1 MDIPYLNFDLLIE
14 ITEDGA
20 FSQVLDSPEGTAVAR
35 IDLQVDRQELRSF
48 WQRVDQPHQ
57 QDFDRMIDQYDIT
70 RRFGT
75 RLFQAVFV
83 DQIRRCLYASLNTAY
98 QNRSRLRLRLIFRGD
113 INLSH
118 LPWEYLYD
126 PAHSEFLSLS
136 VQVPMVRYMNLLH
149 NIPPWPIKWPMRIL
163 VAISSPQNHP
173 PLHVENEWL
182 ALVDTVDHLAFDKKL
197 VIERLEEPTL
207 VGLQKK
213 LREKEYH
220 GFHFIGRGAVDEISR
235 DGQLLF
241 EDDRGHGRFINGN
254 HVGTLLSNHPSMRFA
269 FLNIR
274 QEGPFYDQNPF
285 VLAAENMLR
294 RGLSAAIATPFE
306 ASPFAT
312 FTFIDEFYAALTAL
326 LAVDLAAANA
336 RRIVL
341 SEEKSASWGAPVCI
355 TRTGDGKLFYD
366 PAVEPPPP
374 PIEPQRP
381 GEDRPDSL
389 YLKYLAWERGLR

>member
-14 ITEDGA
+14 VTKEGA
-20 FSQVLDSPEGTAVAR
+20 FSHVLDSPEGTALAR
-35 IDLQVDRQELRSF
+35 IDLRVERMDLREFWRQ
-48 WQRVDQPHQ
+48 VDQPHQ
-57 QDFDRMIDQYDIT
+57 QDIDRMIDQYDIT

-83 DQIRRCLYASLNTAY
+83 EEIRRCLYASLNTAY
-98 QNRSRLRLRLIFRGD
+98 QNRSRLRLRLIFEGD
-113 INLSH
+113 PNLAH

-126 PAHSEFLSLS
+126 PAHSEFLSIS
-136 VQVPMVRYMNLLH
+136 VQVPMVRYLNLLH
-149 NIPPWPIKWPMRIL
+149 NIRPWPVQLPLRML
-163 VAISSPQNHP
+163 VAIPSPQNHP

-182 ALVDTVDHLAFDKKL
+182 ALVDTLDHLAFDKKL
-197 VIERLEEPTL
+197 IIERLTDPTL
-207 VGLQKK
+207 IGLQKQ
-213 LREKEYH
+213 LRQKEYH
-220 GFHFIGRGAVDEISR
+220 AFHFVGRGGVDEVAR
-235 DGQLLF
+235 DGLLLF
-241 EDDRGHGRFINGN
+241 EDRMKSGRFLTGRHI
-254 HVGTLLSNHPSMRFA
+254 GTLLADHPSMRFA

-274 QEGPFYDQNPF
+274 QEGSVFDQNPF

-306 ASPFAT
+306 ASPFAA

-355 TRTGDGKLFYD
+355 TRTGDGRLFYD
-366 PAVEPPPP
+366 PTVESPDPPVERPKRPPP
-374 PIEPQRP
+374 
-381 GEDRPDSL
+381 DNL
-389 YLKYLAWERGLR
+389 YLKYFT